1 MASSTP
7 MEVEP
12 SSTVIQHMASGLVV
26 SLHPLVTLSIADH
39 CTRLKIHKQDTEY
52 ALGALLGVQ
61 EGREIEVTDSFDLC
75 YDVVDGAW
83 VLNVDY
89 MNNKLLQV
97 DQVRPGVEV
106 VGWYSIG
113 DVPGPAHLT
122 MHHQITQ
129 VNESPILLMLDP
141 QCIEHVKVYETI
153 VDVVK
158 DESRTIFIDV
168 PYSITTSE
176 AERIG
181 VDHAAGASVAG
192 LSAVADVMGSQQS
205 AVTMLWGRIKVIS
218 DYLRDVKDG
227 TKEANP
233 EVMRAIASLVSS
245 LPLAKDDADQF
256 SEQFQEQITDSL
268 LVTSLA
274 TLTKGYLT
282 HDEVVSKCNIL
293 YGNTGASKKSR
304 GAMLNYLSRS
314 FTM

>member
-1 MASSTP
+1 MSSSVP
-7 MEVEP
+7 MEVETP
-12 SSTVIQHMASGLVV
+12 STVIQHMASGLVV

-39 CTRLKIHKQDTEY
+39 CTRLKIHKQDTQY

-75 YDVVDGAW
+75 SDLVEGAW

-113 DVPGPAHLT
+113 DAPGPPHLT
-122 MHHQITQ
+122 MHHQISQ

-141 QCIEHVKVYETI
+141 QCLEHVKVYETI

-192 LSAVADVMGSQQS
+192 LSAVADVMGNQQS
-205 AVTMLWGRIKVIS
+205 AVSMLSGRIKVIS
-218 DYLRDVKDG
+218 DYLKDVQDG
-227 TKEANP
+227 TKESNP

-245 LPLAKDDADQF
+245 LPLAKEDSEQF
-256 SEQFQEQITDSL
+256 NAQFQEQITDAL

-282 HDEVVSKCNIL
+282 HDEVVSKCNLL
-293 YGNTGASKKSR
+293 YGSSGASKKSR

-314 FTM
+314 FAM